1 MSAVFDDPSSVP
13 PMDPDLERR
22 LKATAR
28 RLDELGDLRDQ
39 LIIQAHQ
46 EGASLREIAAVAR
59 MSHVGVKKLLGRHLH
74 PDRIAELDDA
84 KREVNKAL
92 NRQRTADASKETRK
106 QR

>member
-1 MSAVFDDPSSVP
+1 MSAVFDDASSVP

-84 KREVNKAL
+84 KRQLNKAL
-92 NRQRTADASKETRK
+92 NRQRTADSEGTRK

>member
-1 MSAVFDDPSSVP
+1 MSAVFDDPSSIP

-84 KREVNKAL
+84 KRQLNKAL
-92 NRQRTADASKETRK
+92 NRQRTADSKESRK

>member
-1 MSAVFDDPSSVP
+1 MSALFDDPSSVP

-84 KREVNKAL
+84 KRQLNKAL
-92 NRQRTADASKETRK
+92 NRQRTADSKESRK